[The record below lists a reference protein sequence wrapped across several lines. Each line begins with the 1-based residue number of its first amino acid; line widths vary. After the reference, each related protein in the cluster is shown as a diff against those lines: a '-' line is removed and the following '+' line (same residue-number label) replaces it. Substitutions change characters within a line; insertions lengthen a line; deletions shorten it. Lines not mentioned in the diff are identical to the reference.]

1 MEKAPRN
8 RRPEIVYVEECLRQE
23 LFFVG
28 YSVVCFVHFECV
40 CVCVCVCVYVCVCV
54 CVRVRV
60 CVCVCACACMCACAC
75 VRVRVCVCVCV
86 CVCACACVC
95 VCVRVRVRVCA
106 RRFFFCRN
114 IVATAHLDRGDLNL
128 DELNAKATNTQYNKK
143 RHTALIM
150 RIKEPNSTAL
160 IFKTGKVVIMGAKR

>member
-1 MEKAPRN
+1 M
-8 RRPEIVYVEECLRQE
+8 
-23 LFFVG
+23 F
-28 YSVVCFVHFECV
+28 
-40 CVCVCVCVYVCVCV
+40 VCVCVYTHVCVYERACVYVCSRARVCVCACVRV

-60 CVCVCACACMCACAC
+60 CVCVYVCAC
-75 VRVRVCVCVCV
+75 VCVCVCV
-86 CVCACACVC
+86 CVRVC
-95 VCVRVRVRVCA
+95 VRVCA